1 MAPMAR
7 RAAMATT
14 PTSAP
19 NRRER
24 GAALLE
30 AALALAL
37 MALVAAAGFSAF
49 GRAGATGAAAEARLE
64 ALALAE
70 SALERGAAPGFLAAA
85 LEGGASLKGEGW
97 RLTGETWP
105 QEEDSPI
112 ALVRLVA
119 EAGPEGAPLVRL
131 ETLRS
136 LPR

>member
-1 MAPMAR
+1 MAK
-7 RAAMATT
+7 T

-30 AALALAL
+30 AAVALAL
-37 MALVAAAGFSAF
+37 MALVAAAGFTAF
-49 GRAGATGAAAEARLE
+49 GRAGAAGAAAEARLE

-70 SALERGAAPGFLAAA
+70 SALERGSAPGFLAAA
-85 LEGGASLKGEGW
+85 LEGEAALSGEGW
-97 RLTGETWP
+97 RLSALPFPT
-105 QEEDSPI
+105 EEEGPL

-119 EAGPEGAPLVRL
+119 EAGFPEGEDGAPLVRL